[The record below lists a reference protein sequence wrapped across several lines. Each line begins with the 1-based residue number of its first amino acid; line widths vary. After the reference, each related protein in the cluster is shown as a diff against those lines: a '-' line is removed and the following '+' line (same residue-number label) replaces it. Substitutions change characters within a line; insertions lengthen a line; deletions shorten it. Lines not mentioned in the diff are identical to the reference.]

1 MFLACERCAR
11 WRGRAGTGIART
23 QIPVQSRRRVRAEH
37 WRNGR
42 QEGASLCP
50 RLGRG
55 ERERLD
61 VACGGLLKTLHAL
74 LSQGHLDLQ
83 HLEVIGVV
91 GLDLAAHA
99 LATPL
104 LEAVEFLVDVHG

>member
-1 MFLACERCAR
+1 MP
-11 WRGRAGTGIART
+11 T
-23 QIPVQSRRRVRAEH
+23 
-37 WRNGR
+37 
-42 QEGASLCP
+42 
-50 RLGRG
+50 
-55 ERERLD
+55 
-61 VACGGLLKTLHAL
+61 L
-74 LSQGHLDLQ
+74 LSQGHFDLQ